1 MTDFLKEKVFHNTS
15 LKVFSIIFALVFW
28 IYVMDQVNPVIT
40 RTFGNIKVD
49 LLNVSTVEENEL
61 VIKNNKDFFVDVTV
75 EGRRDEVLQFN
86 SSDLSLTADLMGYK
100 SGINTI
106 PININSNNNDVK
118 IINQSLEEIKI
129 EFENYIERLKP
140 IELSYG
146 GTLPENY
153 TLESSQLAFKEA
165 YVSGAA
171 SKVNSVVALE
181 ATYNIGGLK
190 NSVSED
196 ITIAPVNTEGE
207 IVQGVTLDQKYVG
220 LNITIVKEKEVTII
234 VEFDDQTSNDYHI
247 KSYDYTPKRLKIQG
261 EETLVDQVDELAL
274 EPFEIRDDL
283 GVFNFERELIL
294 PIGISVVD
302 GSPSVSIFGEVEP
315 IITKEYTYNVD
326 NITIINIG
334 NENYTAQIVDENSEV
349 TLSITEPESA
359 IDLLAADDIVL
370 LIDGSDFQLGENQGK
385 IFARFNNKSYDYE
398 LSQETIRILLEEKNT
413 DTNLESEGN

>member
-294 PIGISVVD
+294 PIGVSVVD

-359 IDLLAADDIVL
+359 IDSLAADDIVL

>member
-294 PIGISVVD
+294 PIGVSVVD

-334 NENYTAQIVDENSEV
+334 NENYTAQIVDENSQV

-359 IDLLAADDIVL
+359 IDSLAADDIVL

>member
-146 GTLPENY
+146 GALPENY

-294 PIGISVVD
+294 PIGVSVVD

-359 IDLLAADDIVL
+359 IDSLAADDIVL

>member
-334 NENYTAQIVDENSEV
+334 NENYTAQIVDEN
-349 TLSITEPESA
+349 
-359 IDLLAADDIVL
+359 
-370 LIDGSDFQLGENQGK
+370 
-385 IFARFNNKSYDYE
+385 
-398 LSQETIRILLEEKNT
+398 
-413 DTNLESEGN
+413 

>member
-106 PININSNNNDVK
+106 PINVKSNNNDVK

-294 PIGISVVD
+294 PIGVSVVD

-359 IDLLAADDIVL
+359 IDSLAADDIVL